1 MVKSYTTHARI
12 LSLVVRAHVQ
22 GCIYYQT
29 EWQLCFCKAHFPYE
43 SLFGIYFQ
51 SYNLDAP
58 LKQLFLIYRARE
70 IPTVAILLK
79 KEKQNS
85 TVQSQQ
91 EKNSFFKWGH

>member
-1 MVKSYTTHARI
+1 
-12 LSLVVRAHVQ
+12 VQ
-22 GCIYYQT
+22 GCIYYQI